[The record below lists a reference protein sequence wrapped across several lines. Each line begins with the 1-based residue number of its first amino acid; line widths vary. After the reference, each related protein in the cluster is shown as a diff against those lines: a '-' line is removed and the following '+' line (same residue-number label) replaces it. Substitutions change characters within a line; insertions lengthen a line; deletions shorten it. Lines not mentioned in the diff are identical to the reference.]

1 MSKKHYFYMAEVS
14 SEDDLMNIT
23 PKLANMNFLKKI
35 VQRIFREEIERS
47 VSKSLNDMS
56 SQNSNLEEKVNK
68 LSKALLDLSERV
80 DRNGKKTDIL
90 LADYNTK
97 KASLDSKY
105 KAAID
110 ILYKLNLKFSQNV
123 PTFGRANNLEI
134 LQMLVHYLYNPVDA
148 MRETITSRAHDDKK
162 TLSILADI
170 DNFNANYKPDLIGYL
185 SKFNTK
191 WEDCVLFPNDFIF
204 NPSTMIPFNDLEI
217 EERTPVY
224 VVSLGYNFPNSNS
237 EKLLPMVFRKT
248 LN

>member
-1 MSKKHYFYMAEVS
+1 MAEVS

-35 VQRIFREEIERS
+35 VLRIFREEIERS
-47 VSKSLNDMS
+47 VIKSLKDMS
-56 SQNSNLEEKVNK
+56 SQNSNLEEKVDK

-90 LADYNTK
+90 LAD
-97 KASLDSKY
+97 
-105 KAAID
+105 
-110 ILYKLNLKFSQNV
+110 
-123 PTFGRANNLEI
+123 
-134 LQMLVHYLYNPVDA
+134 
-148 MRETITSRAHDDKK
+148 
-162 TLSILADI
+162 I

-185 SKFNTK
+185 SNFNTK
-191 WEDCVLFPNDFIF
+191 WEDCVLFPNEFIF

-217 EERTPVY
+217 EEGTPVY

-237 EKLLPMVFRKT
+237 EKQLPMVFRKT